1 MFDFDSFREIWGTIR
16 KNKMRTF
23 LTGFAVAWGIFML
36 IILLASGNGLRNG
49 VMSNFAGRAVN
60 SVMLYPGWTSM
71 PYGGMSS
78 NRRIRFDDQDYEL
91 IAHRLPEVEYFSVGI
106 NKEVTLSY
114 GDEYGTWQVQGVSS
128 DYARIGQLR
137 IPSAQGRFL
146 NRLDV
151 DLRKKVIVLSPEAAR
166 VLFKE
171 EDPLGKYVLQGNI
184 AYRVVGV
191 YDGTNQFWN
200 TASYIPWTT
209 AQSLYKGGYGFDRI
223 DFTLQGIHT
232 LEENRAF
239 IQRLRNKLGQLHR
252 FHPDDRSALW
262 VNNTAESSIEAQ
274 RIFALIR
281 LFVILVGIASLM
293 AGIVGVGNI
302 MLITVKERT
311 REIGIRKAIGASPRS
326 ILLLIILEA
335 ILITTAAGYI
345 GIVLGVGLT
354 EGVSAWMS
362 HQTTENLVTIFK
374 DPTVDLG
381 IVVGAT
387 ILLIVSGIVAGLV
400 PALKAARVRPI
411 EAMRAE

>member
-1 MFDFDSFREIWGTIR
+1 M
-16 KNKMRTF
+16 
-23 LTGFAVAWGIFML
+23 
-36 IILLASGNGLRNG
+36 
-49 VMSNFAGRAVN
+49 
-60 SVMLYPGWTSM
+60 
-71 PYGGMSS
+71 
-78 NRRIRFDDQDYEL
+78 
-91 IAHRLPEVEYFSVGI
+91 
-106 NKEVTLSY
+106 
-114 GDEYGTWQVQGVSS
+114 
-128 DYARIGQLR
+128 
-137 IPSAQGRFL
+137 
-146 NRLDV
+146 
-151 DLRKKVIVLSPEAAR
+151 
-166 VLFKE
+166 
-171 EDPLGKYVLQGNI
+171 
-184 AYRVVGV
+184 
-191 YDGTNQFWN
+191 
-200 TASYIPWTT
+200 
-209 AQSLYKGGYGFDRI
+209 
-223 DFTLQGIHT
+223 
-232 LEENRAF
+232 
-239 IQRLRNKLGQLHR
+239 
-252 FHPDDRSALW
+252 
-262 VNNTAESSIEAQ
+262 NNTAESSIEAQ